1 MRGRYRI
8 AVITALTVIGVLLYL
23 VGHAEQQEKL
33 PVSTLPPELSLYAGS
48 KSCIECHAKFYQ
60 LWATSRH
67 GLAMQPYTPEFA
79 RANLT
84 AQTKDLVIG
93 KYRYRADI
101 GPQAGWVLE
110 TDPKGK
116 KKKYPILHA
125 LGGKN
130 VYYFLTPL
138 ERGRLQTLPVAYDV
152 RTKQWFDTAA
162 SGVRHFDSGPPEE
175 PVNWKEWPYTFNTA
189 CFNCHVSQLS
199 SNYDLATDTY
209 RTTWAEAGINCET
222 CHGPSKGHNEVM
234 QATPKGQTPS
244 DLKIIS
250 VKKMTSNQRNALC
263 SSCHAKVSPLT
274 TDFPPGERF
283 FDHFDLVTLENPDY
297 YPDGRDLGENYTYT
311 TWLLSPCVKSGQL
324 DCVKCHTSSGRYRF
338 KDEAKANEAC
348 LPCHAERVAKSAEHI
363 HHPLDKPGV
372 PTKCISCHMPMSAFA
387 RMNRSDHS
395 MLPPAPAAT
404 LQFGSPNACNSCHK
418 DKDAAWADQ
427 NVRQWRT
434 RDYQAP
440 ILKRAGLIEA
450 ARKRDWQKLPEMLA
464 YITDPERD
472 EVFATSLIRL
482 TMAAS
487 DDKVHPALTRAI
499 QDPSPLV
506 RAAAAEALSV
516 RPGKESFQALITAAG
531 DNYRLVRVRAAA
543 SLANYPSEWVKSE
556 DQAQVKQATEE
567 YLASLTARPDQ
578 WTSHYNLGNYYLNRG
593 EVKEALAAYDT
604 ALKIEPRAAMVMVN
618 AAMAYAKLGA
628 QDQAEKS
635 LVKAIKIA
643 PDNAAAHF
651 NLGLI
656 RAEQNRGKEAE
667 REIKEAFRLDPK
679 MAQAAYNLCILSAK
693 GRPKEA
699 LSWCKKAVELNPQ
712 EPKYAY
718 TLAFYQ
724 KEQGDLK
731 NAAAT
736 LQDFL
741 GRRPGFTDGYL
752 LLAEIYVQQGDRPQ
766 AEAVLRQAQ
775 QAESLSPR
783 DRARVTAAL
792 QKLSNPQPQKDGQP
806 PGNP

>member
-1 MRGRYRI
+1 MSRLFSLTIRAALV
-8 AVITALTVIGVLLYL
+8 AVAMMIGPAGLAEAQVKPADPGLL
-23 VGHAEQQEKL
+23 
-33 PVSTLPPELSLYAGS
+33 PELSLYAGS
-48 KSCIECHAKFYQ
+48 KSCLECHGKFYQ

-84 AQTKDLVIG
+84 SQTKDLVIG
-93 KYRYRADI
+93 NYRYRVDI
-101 GPQAGWVLE
+101 APQAGWVLE
-110 TDPKGK
+110 TGPNGK

-138 ERGRLQTLPVAYDV
+138 ARGRLQTLPVAYDV
-152 RTKQWFDTAA
+152 RSKQWFDTAA
-162 SGVRHFDSGPPEE
+162 SGVRHFDSGLPEE
-175 PVNWKEWPYTFNTA
+175 PVHWQEWPYTFNTA

-234 QATPKGQTPS
+234 QAAPKGQAPP

-250 VKKMTSNQRNALC
+250 VKKFTHEQHNASC
-263 SSCHAKVSPLT
+263 GSCHAKVSPLT
-274 TDFPPGERF
+274 KVFPPGERF

-311 TWLLSPCVKSGQL
+311 TWLQSPCVRAGQL
-324 DCVKCHTSSGRYRF
+324 DCIKCHTSSGRYRF
-338 KDEAKANEAC
+338 KDETKANEAC
-348 LPCHAERVAKSAEHI
+348 LPCHAERVAKAAEHS
-363 HHPLDKPGV
+363 HHPPDKPG
-372 PTKCISCHMPMSAFA
+372 TANKCISCHMPITAFA

-395 MLPPAPAAT
+395 MLPPAPAASIK
-404 LQFGSPNACNSCHK
+404 FGSPNACNLCHN

-427 NVRQWRT
+427 EVRKWRT

-440 ILKRAGLIEA
+440 LLKRAGLIEA
-450 ARKRDWQKLPEMLA
+450 ARKRDWQHLPEMLA
-464 YITDPERD
+464 YLTSPERD
-472 EVFATSLIRL
+472 EVFAASLIRL
-482 TMAAS
+482 TMATP
-487 DDKVHPALTRAI
+487 DEMVRPTLLQAI

-516 RPGKESFQALITAAG
+516 RPGKESFQALVTAAG
-531 DNYRLVRVRAAA
+531 DSYRLVRVRAAA
-543 SLANYPSEWVKSE
+543 SLARYPAAWSQGE
-556 DQAQVKQATEE
+556 DQDKVQQATAE

-578 WTSHYNLGNYYLNRG
+578 WTSHYNLGNYYVNRG

-618 AAMAYAKLGA
+618 AAMAYANLGS
-628 QDQAEKS
+628 QDQAEKF
-635 LVKAIKIA
+635 LVKALKAA

-651 NLGLI
+651 NLGLLK
-656 RAEQNRGKEAE
+656 AEQNRNKEAE
-667 REIKEAFRLDPK
+667 WELKEAFRLDPK
-679 MAQAAYNLCILSAK
+679 MAPAAYNLCIVTGK
-693 GRPKEA
+693 DRPEEA

-718 TLAFYQ
+718 TLSFYQ
-724 KEQGDLK
+724 KKQGDLQG
-731 NAAAT
+731 AAAT
-736 LQDFL
+736 LKDIL
-741 GRRPGFTDGYL
+741 PRRPGFTDGYL
-752 LLAEIYVQQGDRPQ
+752 LLAEIYRQQGERSR
-766 AEAVLRQAQ
+766 AEAVLRQAL
-775 QAESLSPR
+775 QAENLSPT
-783 DRARVTAAL
+783 DRARLTAAL
-792 QKLSNPQPQKDGQP
+792 QKLSHPEP
-806 PGNP
+806 

>member
-1 MRGRYRI
+1 MPRLFG
-8 AVITALTVIGVLLYL
+8 LTVGATLAALAVMVCL
-23 VGHAEQQEKL
+23 VSFAGAQVKSADPGL
-33 PVSTLPPELSLYAGS
+33 PQELSLYAGS
-48 KSCIECHAKFYQ
+48 KSCIECHGKFYQ
-60 LWATSRH
+60 LWSTSRH
-67 GLAMQPYTPEFA
+67 GLAMQPYNPEFS

-84 AQTKDLVIG
+84 PQAKDLVIG

-162 SGVRHFDSGPPEE
+162 SGVRHFGSNPPEA
-175 PVNWKEWPYTFNTA
+175 PVHWKEWPYTFNTA
-189 CFNCHVSQLS
+189 CFNCHVSQFS

-209 RTTWAEAGINCET
+209 RTTWAEPGINCET
-222 CHGPSKGHNEVM
+222 CHGPSKEHNEVM
-234 QATPKGQTPS
+234 QAAPKGQLPP
-244 DLKIIS
+244 DLKIVS
-250 VKKMTSNQRNALC
+250 VKKFTHEQHNASC
-263 SSCHAKVSPLT
+263 GSCHAKTSPLT
-274 TDFPPGERF
+274 TVFPPGNRF
-283 FDHFDLVTLENPDY
+283 LDHFDLVTLENPDY

-311 TWLLSPCVKSGQL
+311 TWLMSPCVKAGQL

-338 KDEAKANEAC
+338 KDEAKTNDAC
-348 LPCHAERVAKSAEHI
+348 LPCHAERVAKAAEHI
-363 HHPLDKPGV
+363 HHPPDKPGV
-372 PTKCISCHMPMSAFA
+372 PTKCVYCHMPMTAFA

-395 MLPPAPAAT
+395 MLPPAPAASIK
-404 LQFGSPNACNSCHK
+404 FGSPNACNLCHK

-440 ILKRAGLIEA
+440 FLYRAGLVDA
-450 ARKRDWQKLPEMLA
+450 ARKRDWQKIPEMLA
-464 YITDPERD
+464 YITSPERD
-472 EVFATSLIRL
+472 EVFAASLIRL
-482 TMAAS
+482 TMAAQ
-487 DDKVHPALTRAI
+487 DERVLAALLKAS
-499 QDPSPLV
+499 QDSSPLV

-516 RPGKESFQALITAAG
+516 RPGPESFQTLVAGAG
-531 DNYRLVRVRAAA
+531 DGYRLVRVRAAA
-543 SLANYPSEWVKSE
+543 SLARYPTAWVQGE
-556 DQAQVKQATEE
+556 DQDKVKKATDE

-578 WTSHYNLGNYYLNRG
+578 WSSHYNLGNYYLNRG

-604 ALKIEPRAAMVMVN
+604 ALKIEPRAALVMVN
-618 AAMAYAKLGA
+618 AAMAYAQTGEKK
-628 QDQAEKS
+628 QAEKF
-635 LVKAIKIA
+635 LQKAIKVA
-643 PDNAAAHF
+643 PDNGAAHF
-651 NLGLI
+651 NLGLLK
-656 RAEQNRGKEAE
+656 AEQNQAKEAE
-667 REIKEAFRLDPK
+667 WELKEAFRLDPK
-679 MAQAAYNLCILSAK
+679 MAPAAYNLCILSAK
-693 GRPKEA
+693 DRPKEA

-736 LQDFL
+736 LQDIL
-741 GRRPGFTDGYL
+741 ARQPGFVDGYL
-752 LLAEIYVQQGDRPQ
+752 LLAEIYTQQGAPQ
-766 AEAVLRQAQ
+766 EAEKLLRRVLQG
-775 QAESLSPR
+775 ENLL
-783 DRARVTAAL
+783 ARERGRLEAAL
-792 QKLSNPQPQKDGQP
+792 ENLTNLPTPK
-806 PGNP
+806 PGSPDKR

>member
-1 MRGRYRI
+1 MPRLFG
-8 AVITALTVIGVLLYL
+8 LTVGAALAAVAVMVCL
-23 VGHAEQQEKL
+23 VGFAGAQVKSADPGLLQ
-33 PVSTLPPELSLYAGS
+33 ELSLYAGS
-48 KSCIECHAKFYQ
+48 KSCIECHGKFYQ

-67 GLAMQPYTPEFA
+67 GLAMQPYTAAFA

-84 AQTKDLVIG
+84 PQTKDLAIG

-101 GPQAGWVLE
+101 GSQAGWVLE

-116 KKKYPILHA
+116 KKKYAILHA

-138 ERGRLQTLPVAYDV
+138 ERGRLQTLPIAYDV
-152 RTKQWFDTAA
+152 HSKHWFDTAA
-162 SGVRHFDSGPPEE
+162 SGVRHFDSGPPEA
-175 PVNWKEWPYTFNTA
+175 PVHWKEWPYTFNTA
-189 CFNCHVSQLS
+189 CFNCHVSQFS

-209 RTTWAEAGINCET
+209 RTTWAEPGINCET
-222 CHGPSKGHNEVM
+222 CHGPSKEHNEVM
-234 QATPKGQTPS
+234 QAAPKGQVPP
-244 DLKIIS
+244 DLKIVS
-250 VKKMTSNQRNALC
+250 VKKFTHEQHNAAC
-263 SSCHAKVSPLT
+263 GSCHAKTSPLT
-274 TDFPPGERF
+274 TVFPPGDRF

-311 TWLLSPCVKSGQL
+311 TWLMSPCVKAGQL
-324 DCVKCHTSSGRYRF
+324 DCIKCHTSSGRYRF
-338 KDEAKANEAC
+338 KDEAKANDAC
-348 LPCHAERVAKSAEHI
+348 LPCHAERVKSAAEHI
-363 HHPLDKPGV
+363 HHPPDKPGV
-372 PTKCISCHMPMSAFA
+372 PTRCVSCHMPMTAFA

-395 MLPPAPAAT
+395 MLPPAPAASIK
-404 LQFGSPNACNSCHK
+404 FGSPNACNLCHK
-418 DKDAAWADQ
+418 DRNAAWADQ

-440 ILKRAGLIEA
+440 ILQRAGLVDA

-464 YITDPERD
+464 YMTSPERD
-472 EVFATSLIRL
+472 EVFAASLIRL
-482 TMAAS
+482 TMSAP
-487 DDKVHPALTRAI
+487 DEVRPMLLKAI

-516 RPGKESFQALITAAG
+516 RPGKESFRTLVAAAE
-531 DNYRLVRVRAAA
+531 DSYRLVRVRAAA
-543 SLANYPSEWVKSE
+543 SLAHYPATWFQGK
-556 DQAQVKQATEE
+556 DRDKVKQATEE

-593 EVKEALAAYDT
+593 EVKPALAAYDA

-618 AAMAYAKLGA
+618 AAMAYAKMGA
-628 QDQAEKS
+628 QNQAEKS

-643 PDNAAAHF
+643 PDNAAARF
-651 NLGLI
+651 NLGLLK
-656 RAEQNRGKEAE
+656 AEQKRGQEAE
-667 REIKEAFRLDPK
+667 KELREAFRLDPK
-679 MAQAAYNLCILSAK
+679 MAPAAYNLCILSAK
-693 GRPKEA
+693 DRPKEA

-741 GRRPGFTDGYL
+741 TRRPGFTDGYL
-752 LLAEIYVQQGDRPQ
+752 LLAEICVQQGDRSQ

-775 QAESLSPR
+775 QVESLSSR
-783 DRARVTAAL
+783 DRARVADAL
-792 QKLSNPQPQKDGQP
+792 QKLSNP
-806 PGNP
+806 